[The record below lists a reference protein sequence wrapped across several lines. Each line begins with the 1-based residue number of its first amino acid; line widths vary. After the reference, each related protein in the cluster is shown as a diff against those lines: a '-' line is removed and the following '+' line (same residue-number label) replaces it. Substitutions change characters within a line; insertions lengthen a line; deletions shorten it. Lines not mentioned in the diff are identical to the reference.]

1 MRFKAYLIV
10 LLMALVVA
18 APVVDA
24 ITCDDCKESIAVRG
38 VEQRLSSEADLPG
51 DNVVSPADAR
61 AAHQETDAALDL
73 CPACSNIPAA
83 TGNICCGAPSL
94 ISHTNHLPKLIALSS
109 PSYSINKPP
118 QN

>member
-1 MRFKAYLIV
+1 MQFKAYLIL
-10 LLMALVVA
+10 LLMALVIA

-24 ITCDDCKESIAVRG
+24 VTCDDCKDSITVRS
-38 VEQRLSSEADLPG
+38 VQQRLSSEADHAG
-51 DNVVSPADAR
+51 DHVLSSADAR
-61 AAHQETDAALDL
+61 AAEQETDAAQDL
-73 CPACSNIPAA
+73 CPACSNSTAA
-83 TGNICCGAPSL
+83 TDITCCGAPSM